1 MTKNRV
7 ELLLRE
13 MVMMMAVGEDDNTIV
28 RLLLFFDSLPSESC
42 SE

>member
-13 MVMMMAVGEDDNTIV
+13 MVMMMAVGEDDNTV
-28 RLLLFFDSLPSESC
+28 GRLLLFFDSLPRESC

>member
-13 MVMMMAVGEDDNTIV
+13 IIMVMTVGEDDNTVV